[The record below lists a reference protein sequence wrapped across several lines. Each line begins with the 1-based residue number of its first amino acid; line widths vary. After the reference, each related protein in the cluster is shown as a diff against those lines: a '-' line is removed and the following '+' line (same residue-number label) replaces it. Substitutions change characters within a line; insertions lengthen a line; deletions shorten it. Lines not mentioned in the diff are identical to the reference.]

1 MNKKRR
7 KSFFDLTPEQRDR
20 EVARFDREI
29 DLSETRPLT
38 KKERLRFERARKAR
52 PSVSIFVTDGHAD
65 VKIHL
70 DEELITQARAY
81 AKKNK
86 TSLPRMIE
94 RGLLG
99 LLAFDR

>member
-7 KSFFDLTPEQRDR
+7 TSFFDLTPEQRDR

-38 KKERLRFERARKAR
+38 KQERLRFERGRKAKL
-52 PSVSIFVTDGHAD
+52 SVSIFVNNGYVD

-70 DEELITQARAY
+70 DEELMTQARAY
-81 AKKNK
+81 AKKYK

-94 RGLLG
+94 RGLQG
-99 LLAFDR
+99 LLAFGR